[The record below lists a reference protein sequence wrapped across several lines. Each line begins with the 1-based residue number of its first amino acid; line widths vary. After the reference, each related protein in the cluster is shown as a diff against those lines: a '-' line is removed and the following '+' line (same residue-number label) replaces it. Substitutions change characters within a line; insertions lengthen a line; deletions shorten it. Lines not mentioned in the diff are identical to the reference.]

1 MPTRRAILA
10 GGLGCL
16 ALARP
21 ALSLPALSRPMVRV
35 PIEVT
40 QTGLAIISAD
50 IDGHRLR
57 FVIDTGAETSAIR
70 RDLVASLGLKRVGRR
85 RDSGAD
91 GGLIV
96 TDYEAKKVV
105 FGGAVHVA
113 EMALAAIPGLTA
125 FDGLLAAGFLTAYPS
140 ELDYG
145 AREIRIHPGA
155 AMDLGG
161 YSPIEARVVRRDPSL
176 SPRFYC
182 PFSIDGLSLSAMLDT
197 GFETEVFLNA
207 GLVGRHGLW
216 DRFPIRGEKVFR
228 GIAGKRL
235 VTRVVEMPNFRL
247 GAIERRSVLVTLAD
261 PVTRGIPAIGRDDG
275 VIGASLLKRFSI
287 AFDGAGGLGFKPN
300 V

>member
-1 MPTRRAILA
+1 MPTRRTVLA
-10 GGLGCL
+10 GVLSGL
-16 ALARP
+16 ASARP
-21 ALSLPALSRPMVRV
+21 ALSLPSLSRPMVRV
-35 PIEVT
+35 PIDVT
-40 QTGLAIISAD
+40 ESGLAIVRAD
-50 IDGHRLR
+50 IDGRVLR
-57 FVIDTGAETSAIR
+57 FVIDTGAETCAIR

-96 TDYEAKKVV
+96 TDYAAHKVV
-105 FGGAVHVA
+105 FGGAAHVA
-113 EMALAAIPGLTA
+113 DMSLTAIPGLTA

-145 AREIRIHPGA
+145 AREIRLHPGA

-161 YSPIEARVVRRDPSL
+161 YSPIATRVVRRDPSL

-182 PFSIDGLSLSAMLDT
+182 PFSIDGLSLSGLLDT

-207 GLVGRHGLW
+207 GVVAGHGLW
-216 DRFPIRGEKVFR
+216 DRFAVRGEKVFR

-235 VTRVVEMPNFRL
+235 VTRVVDMPNFRL

-261 PVTRGIPAIGRDDG
+261 PATRGIPAIGRDDG

-287 AFDGAGGLGFKPN
+287 AFDGAGRLGFRPN
-300 V
+300 G